1 MKNRENEMC
10 KTQDISFEET
20 IISSGERVNYTDF
33 NKSKSLF
40 DILVNKKTKEDIDIT
55 DFDRMENLKKF
66 INKKVYKVVYLEII
80 NNKHLSE
87 EEKKLFKNNHPK
99 IYNGYS
105 NSWNQNF
112 NYLILLT
119 KKGVKIPIRLG
130 GIGINITFR
139 SGHVDQYIL
148 GGEKG
153 SLSKANL
160 DFIRE
165 FIDAHGNS
173 PEILN
178 KLEKKKI
185 KLSSLVENSL

>member
-20 IISSGERVNYTDF
+20 IISSWERVNYTDF

-99 IYNGYS
+99 IYNWYS

-119 KKGVKIPIRLG
+119 KKGVKIPIRLW
-130 GIGINITFR
+130 GIWINITFR

-148 GGEKG
+148 WGEKG

-165 FIDAHGNS
+165 FIDAHWNS